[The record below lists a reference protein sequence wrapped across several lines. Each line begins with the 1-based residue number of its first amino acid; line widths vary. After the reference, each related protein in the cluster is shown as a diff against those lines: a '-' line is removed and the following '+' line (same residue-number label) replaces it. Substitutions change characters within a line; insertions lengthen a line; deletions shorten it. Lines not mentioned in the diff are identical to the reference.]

1 MSNMHHEENWILP
14 EATVNGSYGHGW
26 DTMKRFFLELFILVI
41 ILSAAAIPMGIANES
56 GGFHSAGTA
65 FLKLFAFAYWLLLY
79 VAINYGVLYGFVRG
93 ARGETP
99 EVNDIFKVADNYVNV
114 VLANLVTTVI
124 IVIGFMALI
133 IPGIYFAC
141 RLAFVPYLVVERKM
155 EVVPALRESWDM
167 SQGKAGTVF
176 LMGLTAIPIAL
187 LGLLMCGVGILFSLV
202 WIHAAFASLYVALT
216 PVRETAISPEIPV
229 PPISND
235 STEESNDTPE
245 VKEVKEVK
253 EVNEANEIKEVK
265 KVKRVR
271 KGATKVKDEG
281 KSKS

>member
-1 MSNMHHEENWILP
+1 MNNRQHEESWALP

-26 DTMKRFFLELFILVI
+26 DTTKRFFLELFILVI
-41 ILSAAAIPMGIANES
+41 ILSAAAIPMGIANEP

-65 FLKLFAFAYWLLLY
+65 FLKLFGFAYWLLLY
-79 VAINYGVLYGFVRG
+79 AAINYGVLYGFVRG

-99 EVNDIFKVADNYVNV
+99 EVSDIFKVTDNYVNV

-202 WIHAAFASLYVALT
+202 WIHAAFASLYVALN
-216 PVRETAISPEIPV
+216 PVRETAISPEVPV
-229 PPISND
+229 PPVSDDPI
-235 STEESNDTPE
+235 EEIPDTPE
-245 VKEVKEVK
+245 EKKENEPEDVKQ
-253 EVNEANEIKEVK
+253 VK
-265 KVKRVR
+265 KPK
-271 KGATKVKDEG
+271 KTKSG
-281 KSKS
+281 TKSKAKDGTKSKN

>member
-1 MSNMHHEENWILP
+1 MNNMQHEENWTLP
-14 EATVNGSYGHGW
+14 EATVSGSYAHGW
-26 DTMKRFFLELFILVI
+26 DTSKRFFLELFILVI
-41 ILSAAAIPMGIANES
+41 ILSAAAIPMGIANEPS
-56 GGFHSAGTA
+56 GFHSAGTA
-65 FLKLFAFAYWLLLY
+65 FLKLFGFAYWLLLY
-79 VAINYGVLYGFVRG
+79 AAINYGVLCGFVRG

-99 EVNDIFKVADNYVNV
+99 EVNDIFKVTDNYVNV

-155 EVVPALRESWDM
+155 DVVPALRESWDM

-202 WIHAAFASLYVALT
+202 WIHTAFASLYVALA
-216 PVRETAISPEIPV
+216 PVRETTISPEIPV
-229 PPISND
+229 PSVSDD
-235 STEESNDTPE
+235 STREASDTQE
-245 VKEVKEVK
+245 VKEVKE
-253 EVNEANEIKEVK
+253 
-265 KVKRVR
+265 R
-271 KGATKVKDEG
+271 
-281 KSKS
+281 